1 MDEVNSKC
9 CKDNPSLDLTDAAI
23 KTVQAE
29 VTYRLFYLLRVRK
42 ISNDC

>member
-1 MDEVNSKC
+1 MDEINRKC
-9 CKDNPSLDLTDAAI
+9 HKDIPNLELTDEAI

-42 ISNDC
+42 M